1 MKMKKS
7 LLFALLS
14 LFAFWAGSQRA
25 LALDQQD
32 GVYQI
37 GNAQDL
43 EDFSNMVASGNGGIS
58 GALTADI
65 DLAGITHL
73 PIGSVSSP
81 FFGTFDGQQH
91 FIRNMSLDMPEE
103 EYVGLFGVLKDGA
116 TIKNVI
122 VDWSCFVS
130 GKRFVAGIAGGTN
143 GGGTVTFENCGN
155 EASIGA
161 AEENAAGICGVSMSS
176 ACGIRLINCF
186 NTGGISGN
194 RECAALCGWVGNTGS
209 VITNC
214 YNAGFVIGMDG
225 TNSLWRNGN
234 GKGTNNF
241 DTYGYQGTLISEDEY
256 DLSCGAVAY
265 QINGNQSEDVIW
277 YQTLNVDMHPVP
289 FSSHGIVYAVGD
301 LNCDG
306 TSKGGEAIFSNV
318 NESNRDPHTFV
329 DGICSVCGD
338 VDKEFLPL
346 TDGFYTLST
355 PTHLNWFAAL
365 VNHGN
370 KKVNAR
376 LDADIDFTE
385 YTQRDVMIGGDAFS
399 ANESDDARAFEG
411 IFDGQEHSINIG
423 YNVSYD
429 GVALFKV
436 ISNAIVKNLRITGS
450 IESTQRFIGGL
461 VFVTRGQSLI
471 ENVVVAT
478 DIIGSYPGD
487 ATHGG
492 ICSVAHE
499 SPIFRNCAFVGSMNA
514 PYCEGSAAIIGYAHG
529 EVETIIENCY
539 VAPSTYLLTGNS
551 TVIARHVRNM
561 TNCYY
566 TSNITD
572 FWENAATMVEI
583 ESLTSGELCYK
594 INEGGETDIWRQ
606 NLSSD
611 HYPLP
616 FASHAMVYANGSL
629 NCDGTPGSDITYS
642 NTQGEPQ
649 RADHQYDNDICS
661 VCGARMI
668 RNGQQLKALA
678 DAINNGE
685 IDGNVIVD
693 LANDIDMAG
702 IPFEGIG
709 TRFTQQIDEE
719 NSEDVKRPYKGTFDG
734 HGYHIKNMLIESD
747 NGNKGLFGV
756 VSGAYIKNVVV
767 DASCEIY
774 STGYSAGIAGTSIG
788 RNTLTIENCGNEATI
803 NVGQNGVNGA
813 GILGVNDLS
822 EAYVRIINCY
832 NTGEIIGQREC
843 GAISGWLGDH
853 ADIINCYSSG
863 SVVPGAVDGDRT
875 FARYNGSNV
884 TFSNCFEVY
893 GSQVTPAEEGSVAS
907 GKLCYDINQGAG
919 KVVYYQTLGSD
930 IHPILDASHGIVE
943 LVNGEYVNVSSGI
956 VTAVSTTNH
965 TESIYSI
972 NGVRQQQ
979 MKRGINIVRQSDGSA
994 RKIFIK

>member
-1 MKMKKS
+1 MKKN
-7 LLFALLS
+7 LLFMFLS
-14 LFAFWAGSQRA
+14 LMGLWAGGQRA
-25 LALDQQD
+25 FALDQQD

-37 GNAQDL
+37 ANAQDL
-43 EDFSNMVASGNGGIS
+43 EDFSNMVASGNGSIS

-65 DLAGITHL
+65 DLAGITHQ
-73 PIGSVSSP
+73 PIGTVSSP
-81 FFGTFDGQQH
+81 FSGTFDGQQH
-91 FIRNMSLDMPEE
+91 FIRNMALDMPEQ
-103 EYVGLFGVLKDGA
+103 EYVGLFGVLNDGA
-116 TIKNVI
+116 YIKNII
-122 VDWSCFVS
+122 VDWSCYVT

-143 GGGTVTFENCGN
+143 GGGSVTFENCGN

-176 ACGIRLINCF
+176 ACGIKLLNCF

-209 VITNC
+209 VISNC

-225 TNSLWRNGN
+225 SNSLWRNGN

-241 DTYGYQGTLISEDEY
+241 DTYGYQGTLISEITAEKIII
-256 DLSCGAVAY
+256 S
-265 QINGNQSEDVIW
+265 IRNGNQSQEVVW

-306 TSKGGEAIFSNV
+306 SSKGGDATFSNV
-318 NESNRDPHTFV
+318 NESNRDPHKFV

-338 VDKEFLPL
+338 VDKEHLPL
-346 TDGFYTLST
+346 TDGFYVINTAAD
-355 PTHLNWFAAL
+355 LNWFAAL

-376 LDADIDFTE
+376 LGADIDFSE
-385 YTQRDVMIGGDAFS
+385 YTRKDVMIGGDAFT
-399 ANESDDARAFEG
+399 ANESDEARAFEG
-411 IFDGQEHSINIG
+411 VFDGQEHTINIA

-436 ISNAIVKNLRITGS
+436 ISNAQIKNLKVEGA

-461 VFVTRGQSLI
+461 VFVTRGASTI
-471 ENVVVAT
+471 ENVVVAVN
-478 DIIGSYPGD
+478 IVGSYPGD

-492 ICSVAHE
+492 ICAVAHE
-499 SPIFRNCAFVGSMNA
+499 NPVFRNCAFIGSLNA

-539 VAPSTYLLTGNS
+539 VAPSEFLLTGNS
-551 TVIARHVRNM
+551 TVIARHVRNIV
-561 TNCYY
+561 NCFY

-572 FWENAATMVEI
+572 FWENAAQMVAPA
-583 ESLTSGELCYK
+583 SLASGELCYK
-594 INEGGETDIWRQ
+594 LNEGSETAAWRQ
-606 NLSSD
+606 NISSD
-611 HYPLP
+611 AYPLP

-629 NCDGTPGSDITYS
+629 NCDGTPGGDISYS

-649 RADHQYDNDICS
+649 RADHQYDNDICT

-693 LANDIDMAG
+693 LANDIDMSG
-702 IPFEGIG
+702 IAFEGIG

-719 NSEDVKRPYKGTFDG
+719 NSEDVKRPFKGVFDG
-734 HGYHIKNMLIESD
+734 HGYHIKNMLIEAET
-747 NGNKGLFGV
+747 GNKGLFGV
-756 VSGAYIKNVVV
+756 VNGAYIKNVVV

-774 STGYSAGIAGTSIG
+774 STGYSAGIAGTAIG
-788 RNTLTIENCGNEATI
+788 RNTLTIENCGNEAVV
-803 NVGQNGVNGA
+803 NVGQEGVNGA

-822 EAYVRIINCY
+822 EAYVKIINCY
-832 NTGEIIGQREC
+832 NTGDIIGQREC

-853 ADIINCYSSG
+853 AEVVNTYNSG
-863 SVVPGAVDGDRT
+863 YVVPGAIDGNRT

-884 TFSNCFEVY
+884 TFNNCFEVN
-893 GSQVTPAEEGSVAS
+893 GAQVTAADEASVGS
-907 GKLCYDINQGAG
+907 GKLCYDINEGAG
-919 KVVYYQTLGSD
+919 KVVFYQTLGTD
-930 IHPILDASHGIVE
+930 LHPVLDASHGIVALE
-943 LVNGEYVNVSSGI
+943 NGQYVNVSDG
-956 VTAVSTTNH
+956 VETAVAATSQ
-965 TESIYSI
+965 TEAIYSI

-979 MKRGINIVRQSDGSA
+979 MVRGINIVRKSDGSIK
-994 RKIFIK
+994 KILIK